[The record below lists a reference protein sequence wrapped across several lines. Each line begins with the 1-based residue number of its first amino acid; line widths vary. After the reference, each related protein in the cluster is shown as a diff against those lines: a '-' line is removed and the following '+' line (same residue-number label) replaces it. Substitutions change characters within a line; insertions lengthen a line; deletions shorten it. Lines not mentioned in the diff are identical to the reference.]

1 MQLNLPRS
9 RASGGDALTA
19 AIQLVAASTGR
30 RKKKKSPS
38 FHFISSDGGGGH
50 PVLSRNASS
59 PSGWLPLRRR
69 VMERR
74 EGTGVAAR
82 VSPCDPAREQGTL
95 SSHAVRLKTLAA
107 TGESCQAFSG
117 IDPARLW
124 LAGGQKTKY
133 FLLLQLGK
141 EI

>member
-1 MQLNLPRS
+1 MELQLNLPRS

-30 RKKKKSPS
+30 KKKSPS
-38 FHFISSDGGGGH
+38 FHFISSDGGGH

-74 EGTGVAAR
+74 GGTG
-82 VSPCDPAREQGTL
+82 
-95 SSHAVRLKTLAA
+95 
-107 TGESCQAFSG
+107 
-117 IDPARLW
+117 W
-124 LAGGQKTKY
+124 LLV
-133 FLLLQLGK
+133 FLLATQCENRELFLLMQSG
-141 EI
+141 